1 MQTAISWTFLAYFLI
16 LFTERTQSLIRIIK
30 SGKGLFSD
38 GFSVYV
44 NLLTIVSLAATL
56 ILLIGFNSGFWRS
69 LFNTTAQVNMTS
81 LSVTAGVILLSG
93 MVHTEYTIPPLQFAS
108 YGVLIIGLI
117 LQTVISVKNGG
128 SALSLWYSLAY
139 LVTYSMAIPVMYHS
153 SIPYA
158 ALFHV
163 LEAITA
169 FVLVAMFTFMLT
181 RVMTGQGGKLLLW
194 VPFLVMIILD
204 TVLIVMRWKESIN
217 MFVLIFA
224 GLSTVLFIIGM
235 ILRKATFFG

>member
-16 LFTERTQSLIRIIK
+16 LFAERAQSLIRTVL

-38 GFSVYV
+38 GFSIYV
-44 NLLTIVSLAATL
+44 NLLTILSLAATL
-56 ILLIGFNSGFWRS
+56 VLLIGFNSGFWAS
-69 LFNTTAQVNMTS
+69 FFSTSAQVNMTN
-81 LSVTAGVILLSG
+81 LSITAGVLLLSG

-128 SALSLWYSLAY
+128 SALGLWYSLAY

-153 SIPYA
+153 SIPNA
-158 ALFHV
+158 TLFHI

-169 FVLVAMFTFMLT
+169 FVLVAMFTFMLM
-181 RVMTGQGGKLLLW
+181 RVMTGQGSNLLLW
-194 VPFLVMIILD
+194 IPFLVMLILD
-204 TVLIVMRWKESIN
+204 TILIVMRWKESIN

-235 ILRKATFFG
+235 ILRISSKS